1 MAPFFVFIKYLSPQ
15 GNTYMSRYL
24 FLLFF
29 LSFSACSSIEPASDK
44 SKRNSD
50 DKGSFITGKSEQGFT
65 IDDITGRSNQQKTTG
80 IPVNALLWRA
90 ALNIASI
97 LPVGDIDVF
106 SGTLLTD
113 WYSLP
118 SKPSERI
125 KIAIFVL
132 DKELRSDAIR
142 VVVYVQS
149 RQENIWKD
157 AGIDTELAKKLE
169 ELILTR
175 AREIRSSSV
184 AQ

>member
-1 MAPFFVFIKYLSPQ
+1 
-15 GNTYMSRYL
+15 MSRFL

-50 DKGSFITGKSEQGFT
+50 DKGSFITGRSEQGFT
-65 IDDITGRSNQQKTTG
+65 LDDITGISSQKTNG

-90 ALNIASI
+90 SLDIASI
-97 LPVGDIDVF
+97 LPIEDIDVF

-118 SKPSERI
+118 STPNERI
-125 KIAIFVL
+125 KLAIFVL

-149 RQENIWKD
+149 RQGDGWED
-157 AGIDTELAKKLE
+157 AGIDPELGTKLE
-169 ELILTR
+169 DLILTR
-175 AREIRSSSV
+175 AREIRASIV
-184 AQ
+184 TQ

>member
-1 MAPFFVFIKYLSPQ
+1 
-15 GNTYMSRYL
+15 MSRFL

-65 IDDITGRSNQQKTTG
+65 LDEIAGMSNQQATG

-90 ALNIASI
+90 SLDIASI
-97 LPVGDIDVF
+97 LPMEDIDVF

-113 WYSLP
+113 WYSMP
-118 SKPSERI
+118 SKPSEQI
-125 KIAIFVL
+125 KMSIFVL

-157 AGIDTELAKKLE
+157 AGIDKELATKLE

-175 AREIRSSSV
+175 AREIRSSLI

>member
-1 MAPFFVFIKYLSPQ
+1 
-15 GNTYMSRYL
+15 MSRYL

-50 DKGSFITGKSEQGFT
+50 DKGSFITGRSEQGFT
-65 IDDITGRSNQQKTTG
+65 LDDITGISNQTATG

-90 ALNIASI
+90 SLDIASI
-97 LPVGDIDVF
+97 LPIEDIDVF
-106 SGTLLTD
+106 SGTLLSD

-118 SKPSERI
+118 STPTERI
-125 KIAIFVL
+125 KLAIFVL

-149 RQENIWKD
+149 RQGDVWED
-157 AGIDTELAKKLE
+157 SGIDLELGTNLE
-169 ELILTR
+169 DLILTR
-175 AREIRSSSV
+175 AREIRASSV
-184 AQ
+184 TQ